1 MEKKKKQPWVRRHH
15 KIVLEILRPFIG
27 TYTKLKYGIK
37 VEPFREENGR
47 QYLVV
52 MNHQTGFDQFFVS
65 MAFRQ
70 PVYYIASEDLFSM
83 GWISRLLEWVVAPI
97 PIKKQTT
104 DLKAMRQCMT
114 VAKDGGTIALAPEGN
129 RTFSGRTCYFNPAIV
144 KMVKMLKLPL
154 AIYRIEGG
162 YGIQPRWSD
171 VVRKG
176 KMRGY
181 VKRII
186 EPEEY
191 LHLSTEEL
199 HQLLSDELWVDEAN
213 DKNEFRHGKL
223 AEYLER
229 AMYICPHCGLSKF
242 ESRGDIITCKKCE
255 RQIRYLPTTAL
266 EGVNCD
272 FPFPFVAQWYEY
284 QEQFVNQLD
293 LSSYIDTP
301 LYRDTVKMW
310 EVIPYKNKVAINS
323 AATLRL
329 YGDRIEVGS
338 ENAPDFVFPFSETGM
353 VTVLGKNKINLYF
366 GDKLYQFWGNE
377 RFNALRH
384 VNIFHHYLNCKEGA
398 EHGKFLGL

>member
-1 MEKKKKQPWVRRHH
+1 MKNTKKQPWVRMRH
-15 KIVLEILRPFIG
+15 KVVTFLLRPFIG
-27 TYTKLKYGIK
+27 TYTKWKYGIR

-83 GWISRLLEWVVAPI
+83 GWISRLLEWAVAPI

-229 AMYICPHCGLSKF
+229 AMYICPHCGLSEF

-323 AATLRL
+323 AAALRL

-384 VNIFHHYLNCKEGA
+384 VNIFHHYLNCKEGT

>member
-1 MEKKKKQPWVRRHH
+1 MEKKKKQPWVRMRH
-15 KIVLEILRPFIG
+15 KVVTFVLRPFVA
-27 TYTKLKYGIK
+27 TYTKWKYGIR

-52 MNHQTGFDQFFVS
+52 LNHQTGFDQFFVC

-70 PVYYIASEDLFSM
+70 PVYFIASEDLFSM
-83 GWISRLLEWVVAPI
+83 GWISRLLEWAIAPI

-171 VVRKG
+171 VVRRG

-181 VKRII
+181 VKRVI

-213 DKNEFRHGKL
+213 DQNAFRHGKL

-229 AMYICPHCGLSKF
+229 AMYVCPHCGLSEF
-242 ESRGDIITCKKCE
+242 ESNGDIITCKKCE

-284 QEQFVNQLD
+284 QEQFINALD
-293 LSSYIDTP
+293 LAPFTDTP
-301 LYRDTVKMW
+301 LYRDSVKMW
-310 EVIPYKNKVAINS
+310 EVIPYKHKVPVS
-323 AATLRL
+323 AEAQLRL

-338 ENAPDFVFPFSETGM
+338 EDAPDFVFPFDQTGM

-366 GDKLYQFWGNE
+366 GDKLYQFKGSA
-377 RFNALRH
+377 RFNALRY

-398 EHGKFLGL
+398 EHGQFLGL

>member
-1 MEKKKKQPWVRRHH
+1 MQKKKKQPWVRMRH
-15 KIVLEILRPFIG
+15 KIVTAILRPFIG
-27 TYTKLKYGIK
+27 TYTKWKYGIR

-83 GWISRLLEWVVAPI
+83 GWISRLLEWAVAPI

-104 DLKAMRQCMT
+104 DLKAMRLVMQA
-114 VAKDGGTIALAPEGN
+114 AKDGGTIALAPEGN
-129 RTFSGRTCYFNPAIV
+129 RTFSGHTCYFNPAIV

-171 VVRKG
+171 VVRRG

-181 VKRII
+181 VKRVI

-199 HQLLSDELWVDEAN
+199 HRLLSDELWVDEAN
-213 DKNEFRHGKL
+213 ADHEYRHGKL

-229 AMYICPHCGLSKF
+229 AMYVCPHCGLSEF
-242 ESRGDIITCKKCE
+242 ESHGDVIACKKCE

-266 EGVNCD
+266 QGINCD
-272 FPFPFVAQWYEY
+272 FPFPFVAQWYQY
-284 QEQFVNQLD
+284 QEQFVNALD
-293 LSSYIDTP
+293 LSAYADTP
-301 LYRDTVKMW
+301 LYCDSVKMW
-310 EVIPYKNKVAINS
+310 EVIPYKNKVS
-323 AATLRL
+323 VSSQTQLRL
-329 YGDRIEVGS
+329 YGNRMEVGS
-338 ENAPDFVFPFSETGM
+338 EDAPDFVFPFDETGM
-353 VTVLGKNKINLYF
+353 VTVLGKNKINVYF
-366 GDKLYQFWGNE
+366 GDKLYQFWGSE

-398 EHGKFLGL
+398 EHGQFLGL